1 MNPDTHL
8 LYEYMNKLP
17 FTVRMKVR
25 LDAPI
30 DTALLGKRRAIHSD
44 MCQPLRVPGPSALI
58 HARHSG
64 LSLKGILFS
73 LSLMPAF
80 RK

>member
-25 LDAPI
+25 LGEPVDS
-30 DTALLGKRRAIHSD
+30 ALLDEA
-44 MCQPLRVPGPSALI
+44 ALPRDEGAS
-58 HARHSG
+58 HYEGDSTVSG
-64 LSLKGILFS
+64 RLTRYLPKIAL
-73 LSLMPAF
+73 P
-80 RK
+80 